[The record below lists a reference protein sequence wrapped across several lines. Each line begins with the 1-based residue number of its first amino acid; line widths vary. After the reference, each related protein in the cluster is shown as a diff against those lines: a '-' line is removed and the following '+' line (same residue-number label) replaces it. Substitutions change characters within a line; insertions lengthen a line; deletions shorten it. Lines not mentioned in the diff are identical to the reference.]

1 MGIIK
6 YIDLLSINSPNTTM
20 SGSTFEQIQS
30 NATIDG
36 INRKG
41 WNVKDVPA
49 AEFIEAFARHLKK
62 GNKIKMPDWL
72 SFYKTG
78 CQKDLAPYDPD
89 WLYIRA
95 ASVAYQLYMRGKV
108 GVNTLRKHYSGKH
121 RRGVRTEHS
130 RLTAGKCI
138 RYCLIEL
145 ERAQFVG
152 KMSLEKEDGSTIVV
166 GKSLTKKGVTD
177 MDRIAG
183 SILKNKRNAG

>member
-1 MGIIK
+1 M
-6 YIDLLSINSPNTTM
+6 
-20 SGSTFEQIQS
+20 STFEEIQS
-30 NATIDG
+30 NARLDQ

-72 SFYKTG
+72 SHYKTA
-78 CQKDLAPYDPD
+78 CFKDPAPYDPD

-95 ASVAYQLYMRGKV
+95 ASVAYQIYMRGKV

-121 RRGVRTEHS
+121 RRGTRTEHS

-138 RYCLIEL
+138 RYCLLEL

-152 KMSLEKEDGSTIVV
+152 KMTIESQSNQDLVI
-166 GKSLTKKGVTD
+166 GKSLTK
-177 MDRIAG
+177 
-183 SILKNKRNAG
+183 